1 MALATSRAVPARF
14 IGTLPVM
21 YVFLARTGHNIK
33 DVSLVYLDTNGELKS
48 DDAGCPYWY
57 APEDAPKTCSVFPDT
72 GAAIDTST
80 PD

>member
-1 MALATSRAVPARF
+1 MHFGGVRTDGSLCP
-14 IGTLPVM
+14 GTCDDIPLG
-21 YVFLARTGHNIK
+21 LT
-33 DVSLVYLDTNGELKS
+33 LKS